1 MRLRRIGDEMV
12 SVDDDG
18 AASIV
23 REGGEVPIEE
33 RDFRS
38 DDDKKP
44 LTRRQRRARISSL
57 GNLIERPVRDA
68 EREAFET
75 FLRDGLQGLT
85 PEQRA
90 QTTDTSGG
98 GYLIPAAYE
107 RQFIETMKQYD
118 PILDIGTM
126 FATPTGAAGDFP
138 IDDDVVVGE
147 VVAENATITQTDT
160 TFASLP
166 LAKCPKH
173 SSKMLRVSLELL
185 QDAFSTFETIIAPI
199 LARRLARSV
208 SATAITKLLTDA
220 DVAVTT
226 AAAGAVTGSE
236 ILDLMGAVDAEHA
249 QVGSFVMNESV
260 VTALKKQTS
269 YGTAGNFPNMVGT
282 DPEGRTTI
290 FGKPVFSSP
299 SMASI
304 GANAKVVAFGNFRRF
319 YVRTVARSLVLQ
331 SFPERYAEYAQS
343 AFTMFWRAQGALA
356 KSTNTPVPVRLL
368 QCHS

>member
-1 MRLRRIGDEMV
+1 MKLRRVGDEMV
-12 SVDDDG
+12 VVDEDHV
-18 AASIV
+18 AF
-23 REGGEVPIEE
+23 REGDEVPIEE

-38 DDDKKP
+38 NDDKKP

-57 GNLIERPVRDA
+57 ADMIERPRHDA
-68 EREAFET
+68 AREAFET
-75 FLRDGLQGLT
+75 FLRDGLKGLT

-90 QTTDTSGG
+90 QTTDSSGG
-98 GYLIPAAYE
+98 GYLIQGAYE

-118 PILDIGTM
+118 PILDLGTM
-126 FATPTGAAGDFP
+126 FTTPTGAAGDFP
-138 IDDDVVVGE
+138 VDDDAVVGE

-173 SSKMLRVSLELL
+173 SSKILRVPLELL
-185 QDAFSTFETIIAPI
+185 QDAFTTFETVIAPI

-208 SATAITKLLTDA
+208 AATAIAKLVADA
-220 DVAVTT
+220 DVGATT
-226 AAAGAVTGSE
+226 AAAGSVTGSE
-236 ILDLMGAVDAEHA
+236 ILDLMGVVDAEHA
-249 QVGSFVMNESV
+249 QVGSFLMNESV
-260 VTALKKQTS
+260 LTALKKQTS
-269 YGTAGNFPNMVGT
+269 YGTAGNFPNMLGT
-282 DPEGRTTI
+282 DPEGRATL
-290 FGKPVFSSP
+290 FGKPVYSSP

-304 GANAKVVAFGNFRRF
+304 GANAKIAAFGNFRRF

-331 SFPERYAEYAQS
+331 SFPERYAEYAQT